1 VDRVTATA
9 AVTPALRLT
18 PHPLQRAGAVAIACL
33 AGRAGVEAVT
43 GADLDLVSKAVQRDA
58 VAAARASKE
67 GPGSYWQRVL
77 AAAFPNAPATH
88 PGRARRDV
96 AAELAAFLD
105 RPAPPGLVGI
115 PCVLCARPA
124 DQLVG
129 KDRFPLAAS
138 TLYRNTTAPGV
149 PGWPLCWPCLLAGWA
164 MPYGATYLRGQLVVF
179 DASDHA
185 LLAYLTGRAV
195 QENRRYVAVDQ
206 VAAPVRLERPTT
218 VVFRA
223 LRAYREPP
231 QSGVRMLAFRNDNRG
246 ARLRSHRIAQRRCAF
261 LVGLDARDR
270 AAGLGLRAVCRAFDV
285 HDKHGAMRRPGENV
299 AATSLLEQ
307 PESRFLAVARRAL
320 RGTLGASPD
329 ADAPATIPALAR
341 RYAKEVVNV
350 STVDS
355 GRIEQVSERVAAL
368 IGNGEVR
375 GPLREFTDASRSPR
389 KLTSW
394 FRRRAVDRL
403 ITDPQAGPLLEPA
416 DYELL
421 FQEGA
426 DGFVARDLLFFAV
439 IARLHERGW
448 GRSLDESSRAELA
461 AELADV
467 TTGNATDEDGAAHE
481 DGEEPYA

>member
-1 VDRVTATA
+1 VDRVTTA
-9 AVTPALRLT
+9 AAAPALSLT
-18 PHPLQRAGAVAIACL
+18 PHPLQRVGAFAVACL
-33 AGRAGVEAVT
+33 AGRAGVDAVT
-43 GADLDLVSKAVQRDA
+43 GADLDTVSKAVQRDA
-58 VAAARASKE
+58 VAAARAGKH
-67 GPGSYWQRVL
+67 GPGSYWQKVL
-77 AAAFPNAPATH
+77 GAAFPNAPATH

-96 AAELAAFLD
+96 AAELAVFLD
-105 RPAPPGLVGI
+105 RPATPGVAGF

-124 DQLVG
+124 DRVVG
-129 KDRFPLAAS
+129 KDRFPLVAS
-138 TLYRNTTAPGV
+138 VLYRNTTAPGV
-149 PGWPLCWPCLLAGWA
+149 PGWPLCWPCLVTGWA

-179 DASDHA
+179 DASDHE
-185 LLAYLTGRAV
+185 LLGYLTGRAV
-195 QENRRYVAVDQ
+195 QENRRYVSVDQ

-223 LRAYREPP
+223 LRAYPEPP
-231 QSGVRMLAFRNDNRG
+231 QSGVRMLVFRNDNRG
-246 ARLRSHRIAQRRCAF
+246 AQLRSHRIAQHRCAF

-270 AAGLGLRAVCRAFDV
+270 AAALGLRAVCRAFDASGPDGTV
-285 HDKHGAMRRPGENV
+285 RRLGENV
-299 AATSLLEQ
+299 AAASLLEQ
-307 PESRFLAVARRAL
+307 PEHGFLSTARRAL
-320 RGTLGASPD
+320 LGVLSSPD
-329 ADAPATIPALAR
+329 TDAPATIPALAR
-341 RYAKEVVNV
+341 RYGKEVLNV

-448 GRSLDESSRAELA
+448 GRSLDQATRAELA
-461 AELADV
+461 AELADAN
-467 TTGNATDEDGAAHE
+467 TGDIDDQDE
-481 DGEEPYA
+481 EEPRA